1 MKKMLLVLGL
11 LLLCLP
17 ITSLMAEELKQLT
30 AENAVDELL
39 EKDLSQ
45 HITAAN
51 PKLSDSTQPYLM
63 RFGDEM
69 EEIQDTQLEYQDL
82 TSRLAAE
89 MAAYQNVYNYWAAQ
103 ESLKV
108 AQTALEQAKSELNI
122 VELKREQGLA
132 SDSDLIQAQMDV
144 NQAEVNVQN
153 AKQQVNLLKMKLN
166 QDLERDL
173 EQNLVISGPNFSTLS
188 AASYDPE
195 KVAKLMLDSHPSL
208 ETLKTTVKVYED
220 ILFKLDGMTIVGGRE
235 IQDQIDDLEESRT
248 GVEQQVEAIK
258 AELERE
264 AQNPGAITPDEKLKL
279 ELRLE
284 QLTAQ
289 LMQIDGQTDSL
300 HKAYADAEEDR
311 DRARK
316 ELKEYYQELL
326 EEAKIQ
332 LQQQERL
339 IELLSYQYADRF
351 ETMEKTLDIHRENVS
366 KVEELYRLAYET
378 YNQGLLAKSE
388 LEKSR
393 LNLDNARLQYISAQK
408 DYLLLKEEF
417 RLFKEGYLPMQ

>member
-1 MKKMLLVLGL
+1 MKKMLLALGL

-166 QDLERDL
+166 QGLERDL
-173 EQNLVISGPNFSTLS
+173 KQNLVIGGPNFSELPAS
-188 AASYDPE
+188 SYDPE
-195 KVAKLMLDSHPSL
+195 KVAKLMMESHPSL
-208 ETLKTTVKVYED
+208 DTLKTTIKVYED
-220 ILFKLDGMTIVGGRE
+220 ILRKVESMTTIGGNEIRSQIADKREQRDNLAAQIEE
-235 IQDQIDDLEESRT
+235 IQARLGTVTDPEERS
-248 GVEQQVEAIK
+248 
-258 AELERE
+258 
-264 AQNPGAITPDEKLKL
+264 
-279 ELRLE
+279 RLE
-284 QLTAQ
+284 QQKQALEEDLLETRAMLNAYENQ
-289 LMQIDGQTDSL
+289 LKDMQ
-300 HKAYADAEEDR
+300 KDR
-311 DRARK
+311 DRAEK
-316 ELKEYYQELL
+316 ELKEYYRELL
-326 EEAKIQ
+326 DEAKIQ
-332 LQQQERL
+332 LKQQERR
-339 IELLSYQYADRF
+339 IELLSYHYAERF
-351 ETMEKTLDIHRENVS
+351 ATMAGTLAIHRENVG
-366 KVEELYRLAYET
+366 KVEGLYRLAYET

-393 LNLDNARLQYISAQK
+393 LNLDNARLQYINAQK